1 MTERPIV
8 RFLDRTTPPHVFTL
22 VLIAGIGA
30 LNMSAFLPSLPH
42 MTAYF
47 DTRYDVIQLSIS
59 LYLAITAVLQLFI
72 GPIADRY
79 GRRVVTLW
87 CYSIFLVA
95 TLGCI
100 YAPTVELFLTFR
112 MFQGAVVVGLV
123 LSRAIVRD
131 MYEQNEAASMIGYV
145 TMGMAMI
152 PMIAP
157 MIGGALD
164 EAFGWHAVFWFI
176 FIAGFAIAAIS
187 WADLGETSKGGGVSF
202 SQQFQDYPELFMS
215 RRFWGYVI
223 SSAFASGSFFAYLG
237 GGPYVA
243 STVFGL
249 SSFWAGVY
257 LGAPSVGYFVGNFLS
272 GRHSATYGVNW
283 MVRTGASV
291 TTVALAIAV
300 VLTAI
305 GLAPEAVFFIASIF
319 VGVGNGMVIPNASAG
334 MLSVRPHLAGTA
346 SGLGSACMIGG
357 GAVLSM
363 FAGTVIQRGGG
374 SLMLLI
380 IMFLSVLIGLLS
392 IIYVIRREA
401 QLESATLE

>member
-22 VLIAGIGA
+22 VLMAGLGA
-30 LNMSAFLPSLPH
+30 LNMSALLPSLPH
-42 MTAYF
+42 MTTYF
-47 DTRYDVIQLSIS
+47 ETRYDVIQLSVS
-59 LYLAITAVLQLFI
+59 LYLGVNAVLQLII

-87 CYSIFLVA
+87 CYAIFLVA
-95 TLGCI
+95 TLGC
-100 YAPTVELFLTFR
+100 LFAQTIEVFLAFR
-112 MFQGAVVVGLV
+112 MIQGAVVVGFV

-131 MYEQNEAASMIGYV
+131 MHSQDDAASMIGYV

-176 FIAGFAIAAIS
+176 LVAGIAVTAIC
-187 WADLGETSKGGGVSF
+187 WADLGETNRGGGVSF
-202 SQQFQDYPELFMS
+202 SQQFQDYPELFTS

-223 SSAFASGSFFAYLG
+223 SSAFSSGTFFAYLG

-257 LGAPSVGYFVGNFLS
+257 LGAPSVGYAVGNYIS
-272 GRHSATYGVNW
+272 GRYSATFGVNW
-283 MVRTGASV
+283 MVRTGAAV
-291 TTVALAIAV
+291 TTVALGVSI
-300 VLTAI
+300 LITAT
-305 GLAPEAVFFIASIF
+305 GFAPEAVFFIASVF
-319 VGVGNGMVIPNASAG
+319 VGLGNGMVIPNASAG

-357 GAVLSM
+357 GAVLSVFSGFM
-363 FAGTVIQRGGG
+363 IQRGGG
-374 SLMLLI
+374 SLTLLI
-380 IMFLSVLIGLLS
+380 IMFISVLFGLLS
-392 IIYVIRREA
+392 ILYVIRREA
-401 QLESATLE
+401 QLEGADA